1 MGGEGGKG
9 EKNYIM
15 PHNEKFKPLKSGFE
29 ENSNFKNSRD
39 PCLKY
44 PPEVRVQHE
53 TYSTVRGT
61 SVQGILDQ
69 KKLTRL
75 AGGSGMV
82 KILPRIGLAFGFGA
96 L

>member
-61 SVQGILDQ
+61 SAQGILDQ

-75 AGGSGMV
+75 AGGSGKV
-82 KILPRIGLAFGFGA
+82 KILP
-96 L
+96 

>member
-44 PPEVRVQHE
+44 PPEVRVQRE
-53 TYSTVRGT
+53 TCSTISGT
-61 SVQGILDQ
+61 HVQAILD
-69 KKLTRL
+69 KK
-75 AGGSGMV
+75 
-82 KILPRIGLAFGFGA
+82 I
-96 L
+96 

>member
-53 TYSTVRGT
+53 TYNTVCGT
-61 SVQGILDQ
+61 PVQVILDQ
-69 KKLTRL
+69 YTPL
-75 AGGSGMV
+75 AV
-82 KILPRIGLAFGFGA
+82 KICFLLWKFQLKIFIY
-96 L
+96 